1 MTDCCKTEMA
11 SVATARSR
19 KQNLVLS
26 KIYCHQFHH
35 RNCSIC
41 HLFQQPA
48 ASPAHSSAIF
58 EEFCRLI
65 YKFFYDKRPY
75 QRVLGKSGIP
85 FHQRPKERLPI
96 AVKFSREIPDLSCWL
111 ICQGLQEVFWET
123 GLPFSHLF
131 HHICS
136 F

>member
-1 MTDCCKTEMA
+1 MDCCKMEMP
-11 SVATARSR
+11 SFARCSIK
-19 KQNLVLS
+19 KQNLVLP
-26 KIYCHQFHH
+26 KIHCHQFHH

-48 ASPAHSSAIF
+48 ASTAHSSTRRILSVDIHIF
-58 EEFCRLI
+58 ITRDPIKGF
-65 YKFFYDKRPY
+65 
-75 QRVLGKSGIP
+75 LGKSDIP

-131 HHICS
+131 HHMCS

>member
-1 MTDCCKTEMA
+1 MDCCKMEMP
-11 SVATARSR
+11 SVARSR

-26 KIYCHQFHH
+26 KKSITEIAQFVTFF
-35 RNCSIC
+35 NNLLQALPIPV
-41 HLFQQPA
+41 Q
-48 ASPAHSSAIF
+48 

-65 YKFFYDKRPY
+65 SIFLSQETLSKVFFR
-75 QRVLGKSGIP
+75 KSGTP

-123 GLPFSHLF
+123 RLPFSHLF
-131 HHICS
+131 HHMCS

>member
-1 MTDCCKTEMA
+1 MQPLDQENKT
-11 SVATARSR
+11 
-19 KQNLVLS
+19 LFFP

-48 ASPAHSSAIF
+48 ASTAHSSTIF

-65 YKFFYDKRPY
+65 SIFLSQETLSKVFFR
-75 QRVLGKSGIP
+75 KSGTP

-123 GLPFSHLF
+123 RLPFSHLF
-131 HHICS
+131 HHMCS

>member
-1 MTDCCKTEMA
+1 MTDCCKTEMP
-11 SVATARSR
+11 SVATAPSR

-26 KIYCHQFHH
+26 KIHCHQFHH

-48 ASPAHSSAIF
+48 ASPAHLSTIF
-58 EEFCRLI
+58 KESCWLI
-65 YKFFYDKRPY
+65 SISYHKIPMK
-75 QRVLGKSGIP
+75 GKSGIP